1 MKKASMKP
9 SGYDA
14 ALLAELAA
22 LRSRAPAFAEW
33 SAAEICT
40 HLVLRAGRILDDDDD
55 DDDADPSDSI
65 AAACNELKAMLQA
78 KNKAYGNSALEPMRV
93 FSKAEPTEQI
103 RVRIDDKLSRIR
115 NGTIDDEDTILDLIG
130 YLILLRIAR
139 AGLK

>member
-1 MKKASMKP
+1 MGTKP
-9 SGYDA
+9 SEYDA
-14 ALLAELAA
+14 VLLAELAA
-22 LRSRAPAFAEW
+22 LRSRAAVFAEW
-33 SAAEICT
+33 SDAEICT
-40 HLVLRAGRILDDDDD
+40 HLVRREGRLLANDDS
-55 DDDADPSDSI
+55 SDSI
-65 AAACNELKAMLQA
+65 ATACNELKAMLQA

>member
-1 MKKASMKP
+1 MKKTSMKP

-40 HLVLRAGRILDDDDD
+40 HLVRREGRILD